1 MKLVK
6 WSPTCQ
12 HPGPSLTNPP
22 ISGKYAVI
30 STVQKVILRVCFIV
44 IVTNFIKLELQIDLE
59 IKNNYIKY
67 LDWIH
72 AQKKPLHFDSFYTQ
86 SDDQP
91 IIN

>member
-59 IKNNYIKY
+59 IKYNYIKY
-67 LDWIH
+67 LYWIH
-72 AQKKPLHFDSFYTQ
+72 AQKNNNYISTHFIHSQ
-86 SDDQP
+86 M
-91 IIN
+91 INP

>member
-72 AQKKPLHFDSFYTQ
+72 AQKKKNYISTHFIHSQ
-86 SDDQP
+86 M
-91 IIN
+91 INP